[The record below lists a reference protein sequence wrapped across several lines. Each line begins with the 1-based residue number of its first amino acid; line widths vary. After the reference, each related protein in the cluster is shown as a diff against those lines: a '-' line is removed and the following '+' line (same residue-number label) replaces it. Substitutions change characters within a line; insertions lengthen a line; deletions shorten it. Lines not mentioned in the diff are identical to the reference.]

1 MDVSYSYYK
10 TVYGGDLDSSSF
22 AFYSARA
29 LREIEAA
36 CFGRIG
42 DGTSLTDFQAD
53 CVKRAV
59 CYETD
64 YLAEYADAIS
74 SPVSSLSIGS
84 TSLSYNNACGG
95 TVARLSPDSAQLLE
109 WSGLTCRV
117 AK

>member
-22 AFYSARA
+22 AFFSARA
-29 LREIEAA
+29 LREVQAA

-42 DGTSLTDFQAD
+42 DGTQLTDFQKD

-64 YLAEYADAIS
+64 YISEYNDAIS
-74 SPVSSLSIGS
+74 SPVTAISIGS
-84 TSLSYNNACGG
+84 TSLSYGTTSGG
-95 TVARLSPDSAQLLE
+95 AVARLSPDASQLLE

-117 AK
+117 VK

>member
-1 MDVSYSYYK
+1 METSYSYYK

-22 AFYSARA
+22 AFFSARA
-29 LREIEAA
+29 LREVQAA

-42 DGTSLTDFQAD
+42 DGTSLTDFQTD

-64 YLAEYADAIS
+64 YLAEYTDAIS
-74 SPVSSLSIGS
+74 SPVASLSIGS
-84 TSLSYNNACGG
+84 TSLSYSTTSGG
-95 TVARLSPDSAQLLE
+95 TVARLSPDASQLLE

-117 AK
+117 VR

>member
-10 TVYGGDLDSSSF
+10 TVYGGDLDNSSF
-22 AFYSARA
+22 SFYSARA
-29 LREIEAA
+29 LREVQAA

-42 DGTSLTDFQAD
+42 DDSQLTDFQTD

-64 YLAEYADAIS
+64 YIAEYADAIS

-84 TSLSYNNACGG
+84 TSLSYSTTSGG
-95 TVARLSPDSAQLLE
+95 TVARLSPDAGQLLE

>member
-1 MDVSYSYYK
+1 MVDYAYYK
-10 TVYGGDLDSSSF
+10 TVYGGDLDNASF
-22 AFYSARA
+22 LFYSDRA
-29 LREIEAA
+29 EREIRAA

-42 DGTSLTDFQAD
+42 DDLTEFQKD

-64 YLAEYADAIS
+64 YIAEYADAIS

-84 TSLSYNNACGG
+84 TSISYNTTSGG

-117 AK
+117 VR